1 MKQIIFLILLF
12 FGQTIHSQSDIKNFQ
27 GKWTFSKQSFVTW
40 HNGSGIIDSTQMNNK
55 ITIEIHSSDSVI
67 WNYYEAETI
76 GTLVDENGDYAGPEA
91 GFITETGTGTIIKLE
106 NNDSFELNVNVER
119 KDFAGDLI
127 EKMNKKFIILIDND
141 YLIIENPIE
150 KIKLKMHNKG

>member
-27 GKWTFSKQSFVTW
+27 GKWTLNKQSFVTW
-40 HNGSGIIDSTQMNNK
+40 DNGSGIIDSTQINK
-55 ITIEIHSSDSVI
+55 RITIEIHSSDSVI
-67 WNYYEAETI
+67 WNYFETKTI
-76 GTLVDENGDYAGPEA
+76 GNLVDENGDYAGPET
-91 GFITETGTGTIIKLE
+91 GFITEKGTGTIIKLE

-119 KDFAGDLI
+119 SNSFDLI

-150 KIKLKMHNKG
+150 KIKLKMYNKG

>member
-1 MKQIIFLILLF
+1 
-12 FGQTIHSQSDIKNFQ
+12 
-27 GKWTFSKQSFVTW
+27 
-40 HNGSGIIDSTQMNNK
+40 MNKK

-76 GTLVDENGDYAGPEA
+76 GTLVDENGDYAGPET

-106 NNDSFELNVNVER
+106 KNDSFELNVNVER
-119 KDFAGDLI
+119 KDYTGYLI